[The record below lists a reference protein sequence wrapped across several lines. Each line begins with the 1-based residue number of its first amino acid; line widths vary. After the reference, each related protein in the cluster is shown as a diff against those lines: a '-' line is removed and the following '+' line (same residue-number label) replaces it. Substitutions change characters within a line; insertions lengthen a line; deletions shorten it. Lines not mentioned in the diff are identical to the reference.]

1 MVIFN
6 ARVAGRSSG
15 IKRGMNAMMG
25 ARERGKAERRQR
37 IKEAAL
43 ALFLER
49 GYDETTTREIA
60 QRAGIAQG
68 TLFLYVSDKRDLL
81 LMVMNDD
88 LDVLTAT
95 SFASVNPEDALLDQL
110 IHVFKPRLEYWAS
123 HPELSRFA
131 LSETTDSRQKDR
143 SSVEAARHSFRR
155 GTIFSNVAKL
165 VRSCQERGLAR
176 TDEDP
181 TQMAWVI
188 MCLYIAMVR
197 MWIAASEPQ
206 VAAGLA
212 ELRTGMRLAIKGLA
226 NPIP

>member
-1 MVIFN
+1 MSAAV
-6 ARVAGRSSG
+6 
-15 IKRGMNAMMG
+15 G
-25 ARERGKAERRQR
+25 ARERGKAERHLR

-60 QRAGIAQG
+60 QRAGVAQG

-95 SFASVNPEDALLDQL
+95 SFASVNPDDALLDQL
-110 IHVFKPRLEYWAS
+110 MHVFKPRLEYWGS
-123 HPELSRFA
+123 RPELSRFA
-131 LSETTDSRQKDR
+131 LSEVTDSRQKTR

-155 GTIFSNVAKL
+155 GTMFSNVAKL
-165 VRSCQERGLAR
+165 MRACQERGQAR
-176 TDEDP
+176 RDEDP

-197 MWIAASEPQ
+197 MWIAGPEPR

-212 ELRTGMRLAIKGLA
+212 ELRTGMRLAIRGLSA
-226 NPIP
+226 EPS